1 MNIKLLDLERGFY
14 LSSDKMDKK
23 EISKMFR
30 LAKTTQLPIIQ
41 NNLILGLV
49 DLLSF
54 IESNDDNI
62 NIDSFIIEDFFSLEL
77 NDNLLKVDL
86 PQQEIIPVISRKNI
100 YLGYIHKKD
109 LEKKIQM
116 VKSKKD
122 IDDCYSNKIQYYR
135 DIKEEFDAIFESS
148 YDGIHITDGNGITLR
163 FNKACEVIDGI
174 RKEKI
179 IGKNMNQLVQE
190 GIYSKSVALEVL
202 DKNESITILQ
212 NVNGKEIMA
221 TGTPIFKDG
230 KIFRIVINS
239 RDITI
244 FNNLKKEL
252 DASKKIQ
259 EQFET
264 ELELLRSKQMK
275 IDNMVVKSPA
285 MKKILSLA
293 LHIAK
298 FDSTVLIQGE
308 SGVGKGVVSKL
319 IHVNSHRRN
328 KSFIKID
335 CSSIPENLLESELFG
350 YVRGAFTGADKD
362 GKIGLIELANEG
374 TLFLDEIGELPL
386 NLQVKLLRVIQDKE
400 FYKIGGKKPIP
411 VDIRIIAATNKIL
424 KNMVEHKQ
432 FRKDLY
438 YRLNVL
444 PINIPP
450 LRERKEDIRPLIIY
464 KLESFNKKYVLEK
477 SIEPEALKYLLDY
490 YWPGNVRELENIV
503 ERIIITSKE
512 RIICLED
519 LPFEIINY
527 NTTIR
532 ANNMIEN
539 INSYK
544 NTMDNFEKELLLNV
558 KSRCKS
564 TIEMSDILKLD
575 PSTIRRKFYKHKIEI
590 DY

>member
-1 MNIKLLDLERGFY
+1 
-14 LSSDKMDKK
+14 
-23 EISKMFR
+23 
-30 LAKTTQLPIIQ
+30 
-41 NNLILGLV
+41 
-49 DLLSF
+49 
-54 IESNDDNI
+54 
-62 NIDSFIIEDFFSLEL
+62 
-77 NDNLLKVDL
+77 
-86 PQQEIIPVISRKNI
+86 
-100 YLGYIHKKD
+100 
-109 LEKKIQM
+109 
-116 VKSKKD
+116 
-122 IDDCYSNKIQYYR
+122 
-135 DIKEEFDAIFESS
+135 
-148 YDGIHITDGNGITLR
+148 
-163 FNKACEVIDGI
+163 
-174 RKEKI
+174 
-179 IGKNMNQLVQE
+179 
-190 GIYSKSVALEVL
+190 
-202 DKNESITILQ
+202 
-212 NVNGKEIMA
+212 
-221 TGTPIFKDG
+221 
-230 KIFRIVINS
+230 
-239 RDITI
+239 
-244 FNNLKKEL
+244 
-252 DASKKIQ
+252 
-259 EQFET
+259 
-264 ELELLRSKQMK
+264 MK

>member
-1 MNIKLLDLERGFY
+1 MLDLERGFY
-14 LSSDKMDKK
+14 LHSNTLDKR
-23 EISKMFR
+23 EILKMFS

-41 NNLILGLV
+41 DNLLLGLV
-49 DLLSF
+49 DLVLL
-54 IESNDDNI
+54 IESNANNLTIDNCTVK
-62 NIDSFIIEDFFSLEL
+62 DLFSLNL
-77 NDNLLKVDL
+77 NDDLLKIDL
-86 PQQEIIPVISRKNI
+86 PQQEIIPVISKENV
-100 YLGYIHKKD
+100 YLGYIPRKD
-109 LEKKIQM
+109 LDRKIQM
-116 VKSKKD
+116 AKLKKD
-122 IDDCYSNKIQYYR
+122 IENCYSNKIHYYR

-148 YDGIHITDGNGITLR
+148 YDGIHITDGDGVTLR
-163 FNKACEVIDGI
+163 FNKACETIDGI
-174 RKEKI
+174 KKEKI
-179 IGKNMNQLVQE
+179 IGKNMNQLVAE

-202 DKNESITILQ
+202 EKRRPITILQ
-212 NVNGKEIMA
+212 KVNGKEIMA
-221 TGTPIFKDG
+221 TGTPILKDG

-252 DASKKIQ
+252 DAAKKIQ
-259 EQFET
+259 EQFQT

-275 IDNMVVKSPA
+275 IDNLVVKSPA

-319 IHVNSHRRN
+319 VHVNSHRSN
-328 KSFIKID
+328 KPFIKID

-386 NLQVKLLRVIQDKE
+386 NLQVKLLRVLQDKE
-400 FYKIGGKKPIP
+400 FYRVGGKKPMPID
-411 VDIRIIAATNKIL
+411 VRIIAATNKIL
-424 KNMVEHKQ
+424 ENMVEHKK

-450 LRERKEDIRPLIIY
+450 LRERKEDIRPLIIH
-464 KLESFNKKYVLEK
+464 KLESFNKKYFLEK
-477 SIEPEALKYLLDY
+477 SINPEVLKYLLDY
-490 YWPGNVRELENIV
+490 NWPGNVRELENIV

-512 RIICLED
+512 EIIGLED
-519 LPFEIINY
+519 LPFEVINY

-532 ANNMIEN
+532 SNNMIEN

-544 NTMDNFEKELLLNV
+544 NTMDNFERELLLNV

-575 PSTIRRKFYKHKIEI
+575 PSTIRRKFYKHKIKI